1 VTVAEGVPLPI
12 CLSVGERQLHARA
25 DHNSEAGASTF
36 MWLFVLVIFVLGM
49 WTTWSGI
56 STAVAD
62 RGERHSLCLK
72 VADSPSAKAQ
82 MGC

>member
-1 VTVAEGVPLPI
+1 MAGTQFAPI
-12 CLSVGERQLHARA
+12 PAGMLGSLLRA
-25 DHNSEAGASTF
+25 PTAHDREAGASTF

-49 WTTWSGI
+49 WTTWTGI

-62 RGERHSLCLK
+62 RGERQSLCLK
-72 VADSPSAKAQ
+72 VADSPAAKAQ